1 MKKVAGVLS
10 SLLAALAPVALAA
23 QAAPPMPA
31 YNVLTI
37 YRETVKPGKGV
48 AHDMHEEAWARAM
61 VAAKSQNGYLAMTA
75 MSGPQENWYI
85 SAYPTWA
92 EYEAANKAG
101 EAPALA
107 NIGKQYSAKEDEYL
121 SDGRGMV
128 FTFRADLSYGNAD
141 LPVSRYFTV
150 TRVSVRPGHDDEF
163 VANRKMVKAAHE
175 STKLPDSFSVWQV
188 SSGAPAG
195 TYLIFV
201 ARKSLAEIDGGA
213 AMHGD
218 AYQAALGGAEAQK
231 KMAAN
236 SAAAVISSQS
246 DLFAF
251 APQQSVAPPEW
262 VKADPKYWTLK
273 APAMKKAP

>member
-61 VAAKSQNGYLAMTA
+61 VGAKSPNGYLAITA

-141 LPVSRYFTV
+141 LPASRYFAV

-175 STKLPDSFSVWQV
+175 STKMPDSFSVWQV